1 MGYTT
6 IDTRL
11 LERVASG
18 IEDADIAN
26 ILGISLNHDLSDLPK
41 LNRIWDYRKNFV
53 NSLIEDLNGLEKSM
67 SMIRVAEDV
76 VRTSVDNDV
85 QMRVGY
91 NALNTQFGDAG
102 LDVKVE
108 SSPEGVTFYVIANR
122 LVGRKG
128 WGALI
133 GQDLEYLQ
141 KVFVD
146 PSTIPLDSVDG
157 LTIVRDGSPIIK
169 PLRETQGL
177 PRILGEQMKATHALQ
192 IQYSATIPT
201 GMLAAV
207 YEMHNNR

>member
-128 WGALI
+128 KGGLI
-133 GQDLEYLQ
+133 DSDLNYL
-141 KVFVD
+141 KGIFVD

-157 LTIVRDGSPIIK
+157 LTIARDGRPIIT
-169 PLRETQGL
+169 PLREIEGL
-177 PRILGEQMKATHALQ
+177 PRTLGERINATHLFQ
-192 IQYSATIPT
+192 LQYSATIPT